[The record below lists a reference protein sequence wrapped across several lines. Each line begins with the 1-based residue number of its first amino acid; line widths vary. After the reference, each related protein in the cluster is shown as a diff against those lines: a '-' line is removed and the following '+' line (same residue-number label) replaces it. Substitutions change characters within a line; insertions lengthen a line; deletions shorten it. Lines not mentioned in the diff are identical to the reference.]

1 MKIVFLYEDFCY
13 WDISRLLCNRHFFLS
28 HGKPSKLSLCIKRTL
43 LSSCFFYILVWTW
56 FFDHYE
62 SGPQLVAWV
71 GTNISFRWSAGKLT
85 IITANLCSKTWSPFC
100 HSKINMDFYFID
112 FILFFHLNQFFI
124 AFFSIGMG
132 AVPWLIMSEVTSTF
146 SKWIC
151 MLV

>member
-1 MKIVFLYEDFCY
+1 MKISATGTFLGCFVTGT
-13 WDISRLLCNRHFFLS
+13 SFFLKVS
-28 HGKPSKLSLCIKRTL
+28 HQNYPCVLKSTL

-71 GTNISFRWSAGKLT
+71 GTNISFCWSAGKLT

-132 AVPWLIMSEVTSTF
+132 AVPWLIMSEVTFYIFKVNLYVCLTN
-146 SKWIC
+146 
-151 MLV
+151 